1 MDLCAH
7 RHPRQRQTSTS
18 EACGLGPSN
27 RQDFTPEPE
36 RWSLVYANRRDQE
49 GACAPVQGGAMPAL
63 GCCGART
70 GILPFVP
77 SRALQVLAPKR
88 LQQPYHFGG
97 GLDLLGLGYIRG
109 FSFTFQ

>member
-1 MDLCAH
+1 
-7 RHPRQRQTSTS
+7 
-18 EACGLGPSN
+18 
-27 RQDFTPEPE
+27 
-36 RWSLVYANRRDQE
+36 
-49 GACAPVQGGAMPAL
+49 MPAL

>member
-1 MDLCAH
+1 MDLRAH

-18 EACGLGPSN
+18 EECGLGPSN

-36 RWSLVYANRRDQE
+36 RWSFVYANRRDQE
-49 GACAPVQGGAMPAL
+49 GARAP
-63 GCCGART
+63 
-70 GILPFVP
+70 LPFVP

-88 LQQPYHFGG
+88 LQQPYHFGE

-109 FSFTFQ
+109 FSFPSRWW